1 MASSLEESLLERFRD
16 ELTYFRRAGARFA
29 KRHPRV
35 AKRLQ
40 LNDGPSPDPHVERLI
55 EAVAFLTGKLQHNL
69 ESELPDVTNALLA
82 TVYPHFAQPVPAM
95 AIAQFS
101 PDEGG
106 AGMTTGLEVPLHTK
120 LYLETSFQRRT
131 CRFRT
136 CYPLTLWPIEVSQAG
151 FESPNAFAFLAG
163 NRDYANVQSVLR
175 IRLKSNS
182 EAFSVLQPDK
192 LRFYIDGESRT
203 VGALYNLLTTSLHS
217 VYTVPAGQ
225 YPGRG
230 ARPQASQLRPCGF
243 SEDEVVL
250 PTHANGLRG
259 YSLLQEYFSLPE
271 KFLFVELDE
280 ILSEGAGEELDVL
293 FLFDS
298 APRRK
303 LSVAPETFR
312 LGCSPVVNLFEKVS
326 EPIYVDGKRSEYLLV
341 PDARWERTT
350 EVHSIDMVNAS
361 LQSDPEAE
369 GHMFPLYGIGHKS
382 DAGAIYWD
390 ARRRPSRTEDMPGS
404 DVWLGFVDAQLQRQ
418 LPEQRTL
425 RAHMLCT
432 NRDLASHIDKG
443 EGMYIEDGPHA
454 RVEFITRPTPQTEPP
469 MQGEAAWRLVSHLS
483 LSHTGLPEGETGVEA
498 LREQLRLYAFASEI
512 SIEPQLQSI
521 VGMRKETV
529 ALRADDNAWRGFCRV
544 QRITLTIDEE
554 RFGGVSP
561 VMLGHVLSAYFGL
574 HASVNVFTQLVLESV
589 QREGAWYI
597 WPPSIPPSAL
607 G

>member
-1 MASSLEESLLERFRD
+1 MASTLEESLLERFRD

-40 LNDGPSPDPHVERLI
+40 LSDGPSPDPHVERLI

-69 ESELPDVTNALLA
+69 ESELPDVTNGLLA
-82 TVYPHFAQPVPAM
+82 TVYPHFAHPVPAM
-95 AIAQFS
+95 AIAQFT
-101 PDEGG
+101 PDDGG
-106 AGMTTGLEVPLHTK
+106 AGMTTGLNVNPHTK

-131 CRFRT
+131 CGFRT

-151 FESPNAFAFLAG
+151 MESPNAFAFLSG
-163 NRDYANVQSVLR
+163 NREYAGIQSVLR
-175 IRLKSNS
+175 LRLKSNS
-182 EAFSVLQPDK
+182 ETFSVLEPNK
-192 LRFYIDGESRT
+192 LRFYIEGEPRT
-203 VGALYNLLTTSLHS
+203 VGALYNLLTTNLHS
-217 VYTVPAGQ
+217 VYTLPAGQ

-230 ARPQASQLRPCGF
+230 QQPEPSTLRPCGF
-243 SEDEVVL
+243 NEDEVVL
-250 PTHANGLRG
+250 PTHPHGLRG

-271 KFLFVELDE
+271 KFLFVELGDINNE
-280 ILSEGAGEELDVL
+280 HVAEELDVL
-293 FLFDS
+293 FLFDA

-303 LSVAPETFR
+303 LSLSPDTFR
-312 LGCSPVVNLFEKVS
+312 LGCTPVVNLFDKVS

-350 EVHSIDMVNAS
+350 EVHTIKAINAS
-361 LQSDPEAE
+361 LQNDPDSA
-369 GHMFPLYGIGHKS
+369 GLMYPLYGLGHSS

-390 ARRRPSRTEDMPGS
+390 ARRRPSRTEEMTGS
-404 DVWLGFVDAQLQRQ
+404 DVWLGFVDAKLQRQ
-418 LPEQRTL
+418 LPERRTL

-454 RVEFITRPTPQTEPP
+454 RVHFLTRPTAQAEPP

-483 LSHTGLPEGETGVEA
+483 LSHTGLPEVESAVDA
-498 LREQLRLYAFASEI
+498 LREQLRLYSFSSEV
-512 SIEPQLQSI
+512 SIEPQLQAI
-521 VGMRKETV
+521 IGMKKETV

-544 QRITLTIDEE
+544 QRITVTVDEE
-554 RFGGVSP
+554 RFGGLSP
-561 VMLGHVLSAYFGL
+561 ILLGHVLSAYFGL
-574 HASVNVFTQLVLESV
+574 HSSVNVFTQLVLESA

-597 WPPSIPPSAL
+597 WPPSIPPSTL